1 MSTPETKASLQVRL
15 EANKQGC
22 RLYKNN
28 TGVAFDKY
36 NRPVFFGLGN
46 EGKKNKDSDRTP
58 DWVGWHN
65 VVITPDMVGKTLPV
79 FLAIDAKKLGF
90 KHKEVYSKNTREY
103 GQNKFF
109 QKVINFNG
117 IAGFAA
123 TAEHVREII
132 SDFYKRV
139 TK

>member
-1 MSTPETKASLQVRL
+1 MATPESKASLNVRL

-22 RLYKNN
+22 RLLKNN
-28 TGVAFDKY
+28 TGVAYDST

-46 EGKKNKDSDRTP
+46 EGKKKQDSDRTP

-65 VVITPDMVGKTLPV
+65 VTITQEMVGKTVPV

-90 KHKEVYSKNTREY
+90 KHKTTYAKNTREY

-109 QKVINFNG
+109 QKVINANG
-117 IAGFAA
+117 VAGFAA
-123 TAEHVREII
+123 TAEHVRDII